1 MDWKEAAGV
10 IIGGVALLLPAIKWL
25 ISDWAKKSEQLEV
38 LRARNT
44 DKSLDRLEEDVK
56 DFRASIAKI
65 NATIEDLSKSLTIN
79 RNDIIQ
85 LKERLDEAKR
95 IIEGHSKNME
105 GNIRNMIKTELVAI
119 SKEATLIRDKK
130 NGT

>member
-10 IIGGVALLLPAIKWL
+10 IVGGVALLLPAIKWL

>member
-10 IIGGVALLLPAIKWL
+10 IVGGVALLLPAIKWL

-65 NATIEDLSKSLTIN
+65 NSTIEDLSKSLTIN